1 MASFKG
7 ETYTHDDAQKVGV
20 LLMNL
25 GTPDAPTPAAL
36 RKYLAE
42 FLWDPRIVELPRPLW
57 WLILNGII
65 LRTRPAK
72 SAQKYQSV
80 WTEAGSPLLVT
91 SRRQVELLNQALKSA
106 GLNNVVVALGMRYGN
121 PSVASA
127 LEELKRAN
135 VRRVLVLPLYP
146 QYSAT
151 TTGSTFDAIAD
162 ELKTWRWV
170 PELRFINSYHD
181 HDRYIEALAESVRR
195 HWASH
200 PAGDR
205 LVFSFHGT
213 PRRYFDDGDPYY
225 CLCQKTARL
234 VAERLQLPE
243 NKWMVTFQSRFG
255 KEEWLQPYTDAT
267 MESLP
272 GAGVKK
278 VDVICPGF
286 SVDCLETL
294 EEIAE
299 ENREIFLHHGGE
311 TFNYIP
317 CLNDSSEHVKLMLAL
332 VQTHT
337 QGWPVAAAVS
347 RDDLAQTA
355 RRAQAKGAAR

>member
-1 MASFKG
+1 MTSFKG
-7 ETYTHDDAQKVGV
+7 ETYQHDSAQKVGV

-25 GTPDAPTPAAL
+25 GTPEAPTPAAL

-42 FLWDPRIVELPRPLW
+42 FLWDPRIVELSRPLW
-57 WLILNGII
+57 WLILHGII
-65 LRTRPAK
+65 LRTRPAR
-72 SAQKYQSV
+72 SARAYQAV
-80 WTEAGSPLLVT
+80 WSDGGSPLLVT
-91 SRRQVELLNQALKSA
+91 SRKQAELLRAAVKST
-106 GLNNVVVALGMRYGN
+106 GLDNVVIALGMRYGN

-127 LEELKRAN
+127 LAELKQAN
-135 VRRVLVLPLYP
+135 VRRILVLPLYP

-181 HDRYIEALAESVRR
+181 HELYIEALAASVRH

-200 PAGDR
+200 PPGDR

-213 PRRYFDDGDPYY
+213 PRRYFDNGDPYY
-225 CLCQKTARL
+225 CLCQMTARR

-243 NKWMVTFQSRFG
+243 DKWMVTFQSRFG
-255 KEEWLQPYTDAT
+255 KEEWLQPYTDKT
-267 MESLP
+267 LESLP
-272 GAGVKK
+272 GAGVRK

-311 TFNYIP
+311 AFHYIT
-317 CLNDSSEHVKLMLAL
+317 CLNDNSDHIKMMLAL

-337 QGWPVAAAVS
+337 QGWPVAAVAS
-347 RDDLAQTA
+347 RDELALTQ
-355 RRAQAKGAAR
+355 RRAQAKGAGR